1 MRSVMFA
8 ILVLMPLSACGKAKE
23 ADKADA
29 LASQE
34 SAAPATKKAAAKTAT
49 GSVDT
54 SQAGT
59 PAPTQTFSREDGSK
73 VTLADFRGKPV
84 LVNLWATWCAPCI
97 AEMPALDRLAKAK
110 AGEMAVVGISQDLQ
124 GWAKV
129 KPFLA
134 KAKLQHMTILLDEE
148 GALATTLGAPGLP
161 YTVLYDADGKEVW
174 RVNGPREWDQ
184 PGGLPEMPAPPGPVV
199 HFHAVGQEPGW
210 TMDIAT
216 GRDVEVIADY
226 GAKTATFKA
235 PARLALEG
243 TSNFAVAD
251 GKSSLAV
258 SIVKKRCEDTMSGKP
273 YAYAVTMTL
282 DRKRYEGCGE
292 VL

>member
-29 LASQE
+29 LAPQE
-34 SAAPATKKAAAKTAT
+34 SAAPAAKKAET
-49 GSVDT
+49 GTVDT

-59 PAPTQTFSREDGSK
+59 PAPTQAFARADGTK
-73 VTLADFRGKPV
+73 VTLADYRGKPV
-84 LVNLWATWCAPCI
+84 LVNLWATWCAPCV
-97 AEMPALDRLAKAK
+97 AEMPALDGLAKAK

-124 GWAKV
+124 GWEKV

-161 YTVLYDADGKEVW
+161 FTVLYDATGKEIW

-184 PGGLPEMPAPPGPVV
+184 PGGFPEPAASGPPVR
-199 HFHAVGQEPGW
+199 FHAVGQEPGW

-216 GRDVEVIADY
+216 GHNVEVIADY
-226 GAKTATFKA
+226 GSKTATFKA
-235 PARLALEG
+235 PALLALEG
-243 TSNFAVAD
+243 TSSFAVSQ

-258 SIVKKRCEDTMSGKP
+258 SIVKKACEDAMSGKP
-273 YAYAVTMTL
+273 YAYTVTMTL

>member
-1 MRSVMFA
+1 MRSVMVA
-8 ILVLMPLSACGKAKE
+8 ILVLMPLYACGGAKE

-29 LASQE
+29 LAPQE
-34 SAAPATKKAAAKTAT
+34 STAPAAKKAET
-49 GSVDT
+49 GTVDT

-59 PAPTQTFSREDGSK
+59 PAPTEAFAREDGSK
-73 VTLADFRGKPV
+73 ATLADFRGKPV
-84 LVNLWATWCAPCI
+84 LVNLWATWCAPCV
-97 AEMPALDRLAKAK
+97 AEMPALDRLAQAK

-124 GWAKV
+124 GWEKV

-134 KAKLQHMTILLDEE
+134 KAKLRHMTILLDEE
-148 GALATTLGAPGLP
+148 GALAATLGAPGLP
-161 YTVLYDADGKEVW
+161 FTVLYDADGKEVW

-184 PGGLPEMPAPPGPVV
+184 PGGFPEPAAKPGPAV

-216 GRDVEVIADY
+216 GREVEVIADY
-226 GAKTATFKA
+226 GSKTATFKA

-243 TSNFAVAD
+243 ATSFALSQ

-258 SIVKKRCEDTMSGKP
+258 SIVKKACADAMSGKP
-273 YAYAVTMTL
+273 YAYTVTMTL
-282 DRKRYEGCGE
+282 DGKRYQGCGE
-292 VL
+292 IL

>member
-29 LASQE
+29 LAPQE
-34 SAAPATKKAAAKTAT
+34 SAAPAAKKAET
-49 GSVDT
+49 GTVDT

-59 PAPTQTFSREDGSK
+59 PAPTQAFARADGTK
-73 VTLADFRGKPV
+73 VTLADYRGKPV
-84 LVNLWATWCAPCI
+84 LVNLWATWCAPCV
-97 AEMPALDRLAKAK
+97 AEMPALDGLAKAK

-124 GWAKV
+124 GWEKV

-161 YTVLYDADGKEVW
+161 FTVLYNAAGKEIW

-184 PGGLPEMPAPPGPVV
+184 PGGFPEPAASGTPVR
-199 HFHAVGQEPGW
+199 FHAVGQEPGW

-216 GRDVEVIADY
+216 GHNVEVIADY
-226 GAKTATFKA
+226 GSKTATFKA

-243 TSNFAVAD
+243 TSSFAVSQ

-258 SIVKKRCEDTMSGKP
+258 SIVKKACEDAMSGKP
-273 YAYAVTMTL
+273 YAYTVTMTL

>member
-1 MRSVMFA
+1 MRSVMVA

-29 LASQE
+29 LAPQE
-34 SAAPATKKAAAKTAT
+34 SAAPAAKKAEAGA
-49 GSVDT
+49 VD
-54 SQAGT
+54 SSHAGT
-59 PAPTQTFSREDGSK
+59 PAPTQAFAREDGSK
-73 VTLADFRGKPV
+73 VTVADFRGKPV

-184 PGGLPEMPAPPGPVV
+184 PGGLPEITAAPAQRI

-226 GAKTATFKA
+226 GSKTATFKA

-243 TSNFAVAD
+243 ASSFSAAQ

-273 YAYAVTMTL
+273 YAYTVSMTL
-282 DRKRYEGCGE
+282 DGKRYDGCGE

>member
-8 ILVLMPLSACGKAKE
+8 ILVLMPLSACGNAKE

-34 SAAPATKKAAAKTAT
+34 SAAPAAKKAEA
-49 GSVDT
+49 GVVDV

-59 PAPTQTFSREDGSK
+59 PAPTQAFAREDGSK
-73 VTLADFRGKPV
+73 VKLADFLGKPV

-124 GWAKV
+124 GWEKV

-134 KAKLQHMTILLDEE
+134 KAKLQNMTILLDEE

-161 YTVLYDADGKEVW
+161 FTVLYDAEGKEIW

-184 PGGLPEMPAPPGPVV
+184 PGGFPETAASGPTV

-226 GAKTATFKA
+226 GSKTATFKA

-243 TSNFAVAD
+243 TSSFSAAQ

-258 SIVKKRCEDTMSGKP
+258 SIVKTRCEDAMSGKP

-282 DRKRYEGCGE
+282 DGKRYEGCGE
-292 VL
+292 TL

>member
-29 LASQE
+29 PAPQE
-34 SAAPATKKAAAKTAT
+34 SAAPAAKKAET
-49 GSVDT
+49 GAVDT
-54 SQAGT
+54 AQAGT
-59 PAPTQTFSREDGSK
+59 PAPTQAFAREDGSK

-84 LVNLWATWCAPCI
+84 LVNLWATWCAPCV

-110 AGEMAVVGISQDLQ
+110 AGEMAVIGISQDLQ
-124 GWAKV
+124 GWDKV

-134 KAKLQHMTILLDEE
+134 KTNLQHMTILLDEE

-161 YTVLYDADGKEVW
+161 FTVLYDAAGKEVW

-184 PGGLPEMPAPPGPVV
+184 PGGLPAIPAAETATR
-199 HFHAVGQEPGW
+199 FRAIGQEPGW
-210 TMDIAT
+210 TFTLETGGTIA
-216 GRDVEVIADY
+216 VSADY
-226 GAKTATFKA
+226 GEKTATFKA
-235 PARLALEG
+235 PARLPLTDGSFSAAEG
-243 TSNFAVAD
+243 EHA
-251 GKSSLAV
+251 LAV
-258 SIVKKRCEDTMSGKP
+258 SIAKTACADTMSGKAFD
-273 YAYAVTMTL
+273 YTVSMEL
-282 DRKRYEGCGE
+282 DGKRYEGCGE

>member
-29 LASQE
+29 LAPQE
-34 SAAPATKKAAAKTAT
+34 SATPAAKKAET
-49 GSVDT
+49 GTVDT

-59 PAPTQTFSREDGSK
+59 PAPTQAFARADGTK
-73 VTLADFRGKPV
+73 VTLADYRGKPV
-84 LVNLWATWCAPCI
+84 LVNLWATWCAPCV
-97 AEMPALDRLAKAK
+97 AEMPALDGLAKAK
-110 AGEMAVVGISQDLQ
+110 VGEMAVVGISQDLQ
-124 GWAKV
+124 GWEKV

-134 KAKLQHMTILLDEE
+134 KAKLQNMTILLDEE

-161 YTVLYDADGKEVW
+161 FTVLYDAEGKEIW

-184 PGGLPEMPAPPGPVV
+184 PGGFPETAAPGPTV

-226 GAKTATFKA
+226 GSKTATFKA

-243 TSNFAVAD
+243 ASSFSAAQ

-258 SIVKKRCEDTMSGKP
+258 SIVKTRCEDAMSGKP

-282 DRKRYEGCGE
+282 DGKRYEGCGE
-292 VL
+292 TL